1 MGRLDLNLAVDD
13 ERTVFLEAIEESLRP
28 VMRAALAYG
37 VSYQDLLEVV
47 RALYVFT
54 LRERHEAQGRP
65 VSEARLGLTAGVTR
79 GEVVRLVERRQ
90 ERDEQR
96 ALAAKHFDQLSQ
108 FLGRWHDDPQF
119 STPYGAPLDLSL
131 KPEGA
136 FRTLDQLI
144 LASGIGLD
152 REALISSLV
161 LAGCIEV
168 RAKRFVRC
176 VSRTLNPNRADVARI
191 LHVGRMMAAHNSTLV
206 RNLFSDQSEAAFF
219 ESTTLSDFPL
229 SIQGRDKFLTHLRED
244 GTEFSNELD
253 RWVLGKQDSLIDEAG
268 RHYGVSLFFF
278 EAPQQKTQTFSVAN
292 SVLSGSAA

>member
-1 MGRLDLNLAVDD
+1 MDLKLAVDD

-28 VMRAALAYG
+28 LMRAALAYG

-79 GEVVRLVERRQ
+79 GEVVKLVERRQ

-144 LASGIGLD
+144 FASGIGLD
-152 REALISSLV
+152 RETIISSLV

-229 SIQGRDKFLTHLRED
+229 SIQGRDKFLAHLRED

-278 EAPQQKTQTFSVAN
+278 EAPQQKPQIFSVAN
-292 SVLSGSAA
+292 SALSGSAA

>member
-1 MGRLDLNLAVDD
+1 MVK
-13 ERTVFLEAIEESLRP
+13 
-28 VMRAALAYG
+28 
-37 VSYQDLLEVV
+37 
-47 RALYVFT
+47 
-54 LRERHEAQGRP
+54 
-65 VSEARLGLTAGVTR
+65 
-79 GEVVRLVERRQ
+79 LVEKRQ

-144 LASGIGLD
+144 LASGIALD
-152 REALISSLV
+152 RETIISNLV

-206 RNLFSDQSEAAFF
+206 RNLFSSQSEVAFF

-229 SIQGRDKFLTHLRED
+229 SDDGRDKFMAHLRED

-253 RWVLGKQDSLIDEAG
+253 RWVLGKQDSLMDPAG

-278 EAPQQKTQTFSVAN
+278 EAPDPKASRYAAGSGVG
-292 SVLSGSAA
+292 SGSTA

>member
-1 MGRLDLNLAVDD
+1 MDLNLAVDD

-229 SIQGRDKFLTHLRED
+229 SIQGRDKFLAHLRED

>member
-1 MGRLDLNLAVDD
+1 MDLKLAVDD
-13 ERTVFLEAIEESLRP
+13 ERTVFLEAMEESLRP
-28 VMRAALAYG
+28 IMRAALAYG
-37 VSYQDLLEVV
+37 VSYQDLVEVV
-47 RALYVFT
+47 RALYIFT
-54 LRERHEAQGRP
+54 LRERHQAQGRP
-65 VSEARLGLTAGVTR
+65 VNEARLGLTAGVTR
-79 GEVVRLVERRQ
+79 GEVVKLVEKRQ

-96 ALAAKHFDQLSQ
+96 AMAAKHFDQLSQ

-131 KPEGA
+131 QPEGA

-144 LASGIGLD
+144 SASGISLD
-152 REALISSLV
+152 RETIISNLV
-161 LAGCIEV
+161 LAGCVEV

-206 RNLFSDQSEAAFF
+206 RNLFSSESEVAFF

-229 SIQGRDKFLTHLRED
+229 SVEGRDRFLAHLRED

-253 RWVLGKQDSLIDEAG
+253 RWVLGKQDSLMDPSG

-278 EAPQQKTQTFSVAN
+278 EAPPQKTPTFSVGNAEI
-292 SVLSGSAA
+292 SGSAA

>member
-1 MGRLDLNLAVDD
+1 
-13 ERTVFLEAIEESLRP
+13 
-28 VMRAALAYG
+28 MRAALAYG

-229 SIQGRDKFLTHLRED
+229 SIQGRDKFLAHLRED

>member
-1 MGRLDLNLAVDD
+1 MDLKLAVDD

-28 VMRAALAYG
+28 LMRAALSYG
-37 VSYQDLLEVV
+37 VSYQDLLDVV
-47 RALYVFT
+47 RALYIFT

-79 GEVVRLVERRQ
+79 REVMRLVERRQ

-131 KPEGA
+131 QPEGA

-144 LASGIGLD
+144 SASGIGLD
-152 REALISSLV
+152 RDTIISSLV

-206 RNLFSDQSEAAFF
+206 RNLFADESEVAFF

-229 SIQGRDKFLTHLRED
+229 SIRGRDKFLAHLRED

-253 RWVLGKQDSLIDEAG
+253 RWVLGKQDDLIDPTG
-268 RHYGVSLFFF
+268 QHYGVSLFFF
-278 EAPQQKTQTFSVAN
+278 AAPQQKTQTFSVA
-292 SVLSGSAA
+292 SSAFVGSAA